1 MTPAEIE
8 RSLRTLVD
16 HAWDREVTW
25 GQIKAW
31 AENFTGVTATQD
43 DEQRH
48 GLIALTRFLYFG
60 KRQVREMLKS
70 LYRDHFEGPLVQRIR
85 RNFKNTRDVAILRQ
99 HYDQE
104 LATTRFIGVGN
115 PSESGAHL
123 LYYFRQINHL
133 PKNLFV
139 DFGSAFVEVDANAR
153 SSPLRAVNPQVT
165 RYVFFDDLVGSAD
178 QSSGY
183 LKTKLRRVRKANPQ
197 LQLRFMCLFATTK
210 GLETLNKPDLF
221 DGMASCLF
229 ELDDSYKAFD
239 SAQRYFAPSL
249 APAFDVQA
257 FRGMALHYGN
267 SLLPGSPL
275 GYKDGQ
281 FMLGFTH
288 NTPDNTLPI
297 FWNEGRS
304 VSWNPIF
311 VRYDKVY

>member
-1 MTPAEIE
+1 MTPVEIE
-8 RSLRTLVD
+8 RTLRTLVD

-31 AENFTGVTATQD
+31 SENFTGATTSQD

-70 LYRDHFEGPLVQRIR
+70 LYRDHFEAPLIQRIR
-85 RNFKNTRDVAILRQ
+85 RNCNNTKDIPTLRRQ
-99 HYDQE
+99 YNQE
-104 LATTRFIGVGN
+104 LSTTRFIGVGN

-133 PKNLFV
+133 PKRLFV
-139 DFGSAFVEVDANAR
+139 DLGSAFIETDPSAR
-153 SSPLRAVNPQVT
+153 SSPLRAIDSRVT

-178 QSSGY
+178 QSSAY
-183 LKTKLRRVRKANPQ
+183 LKTKLRRVRKANPK
-197 LQLRFMCLFATTK
+197 LQLRFLCLFATTK
-210 GLETLNKPDLF
+210 GLEVLNKPDLF

-229 ELDDSYKAFD
+229 ELDDSYKAFNPM
-239 SAQRYFAPSL
+239 QRYFSSSL
-249 APAFDVQA
+249 APAFSLQT
-257 FRGMALHYGN
+257 FQNMATHYG
-267 SLLPGSPL
+267 STLFPGWPL

-281 FMLGFTH
+281 FLLGFTH
-288 NTPDNTLPI
+288 NTPDNTLPV

>member
-25 GQIKAW
+25 GQIQAW
-31 AENFTGVTATQD
+31 AQNFNGATASED

-70 LYRDHFEGPLVQRIR
+70 LYRDHFEAPLIQRIR
-85 RNFKNTRDVAILRQ
+85 KNFDNTRDTAILRRQ
-99 HYDQE
+99 YEQE
-104 LATTRFIGVGN
+104 LAATRFVGVGN

-133 PKNLFV
+133 PKSLFV
-139 DFGSAFVEVDANAR
+139 DFGGAFVEVNSGAR
-153 SSPLRAVNPQVT
+153 SSPLRAVDSQVT
-165 RYVFFDDLVGSAD
+165 RYVFFDDIVGSAD

-183 LKTKLRRVRKANPQ
+183 LKTKLRRVRKENPR
-197 LQLRFMCLFATTK
+197 LQIRFMCLFATTK

-229 ELDDSYKAFD
+229 ELDDSYKAFNPE
-239 SAQRYFAPSL
+239 QRYFPQSL
-249 APAFDVQA
+249 APSFDVLA
-257 FRGMALHYGN
+257 FQNMATHYGN
-267 SLLPGSPL
+267 SLFPGWPL